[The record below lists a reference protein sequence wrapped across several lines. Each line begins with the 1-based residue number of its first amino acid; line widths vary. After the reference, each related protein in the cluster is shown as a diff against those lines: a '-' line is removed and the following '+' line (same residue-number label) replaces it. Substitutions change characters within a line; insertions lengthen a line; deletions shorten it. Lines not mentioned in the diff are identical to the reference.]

1 MVSSTTPPLANQVL
15 SPHSYYYSPDLY
27 SQSTPHHP
35 LLYTNLM
42 YDPMKNVNY
51 QYLQTNLQEKF
62 YQNNYRGVNNDL
74 QNATNYMLPVVRTNA
89 DQNKVFRNSSTIC
102 EIHCYLFT

>member
-1 MVSSTTPPLANQVL
+1 
-15 SPHSYYYSPDLY
+15 
-27 SQSTPHHP
+27 
-35 LLYTNLM
+35 
-42 YDPMKNVNY
+42 MKNVNY